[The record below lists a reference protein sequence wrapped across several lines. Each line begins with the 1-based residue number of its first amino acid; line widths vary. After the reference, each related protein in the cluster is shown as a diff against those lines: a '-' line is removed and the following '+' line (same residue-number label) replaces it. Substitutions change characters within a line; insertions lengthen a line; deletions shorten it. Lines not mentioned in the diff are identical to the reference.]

1 MHGGRRLRRPD
12 MSDDPAAFD
21 AGAPWVQHLE
31 RAHALIHAVARFIE
45 GQREPS
51 AYLAPAA
58 RKLELGLGALYDAFD
73 GRADRVTAVGRAH
86 GHVWAAAVLF
96 ARAGLPRVLASL
108 RDACAELIA
117 AEGRFARVPHA
128 RSNAALLRAG
138 VDRPPLHFVDRASL
152 VPSFRA
158 PQVSEPEPEARE
170 SALVEPK
177 NFDDLA
183 AVAEKMRR
191 LARERTKALLR
202 PARPAPARAK
212 PGSVGQEAPPG
223 FAFAPP
229 AAMSESDF
237 VRRWSRACFEEIGM
251 LGIQRAPLPG
261 DDWRSCQ
268 TLELRLVAAIDALAS
283 LGPTAIAQVEALAMD
298 APAVDPM
305 RVFAAAMI
313 GGCLEGRDSL
323 ACAERVL
330 FRFGPGDRG
339 VAEAFVSAMK
349 LAQNPFLPSCLR
361 ALSASAERGCRA
373 IAVEVLAYRG
383 WLTPAELEELGA
395 EEDTR
400 VFALG
405 LPALAAARHPR
416 CERAI
421 ERALAHESLDVQA
434 AGLDA
439 MMIAA
444 HRRTAEAAR
453 RAAQAALEDRA
464 LVRLAL
470 VAGEQD
476 AWWLLERMQRSPT
489 PAAVEAVGWAGLVES
504 IPPLLDLLE
513 SAAEAVAFAAG
524 SALERLLG
532 ANLVEEVEVDPEAFQ
547 DVVVIDPNPEP
558 FRGRRPLGELV
569 SDPRDRPPVG
579 SRETLDVPSTDSAHW
594 RAYWSE
600 HKGRFDPRQR
610 LRRGQ
615 KYSPSVSLHELSR
628 LSLPVEDRRR
638 LCTELAAQ
646 TGRWA
651 HFDPHDF
658 VADQERCLG
667 AWRAIVQ
674 ATREAPGTWGQQHR
688 GD

>member
-1 MHGGRRLRRPD
+1 
-12 MSDDPAAFD
+12 MSDDLPAFD

-31 RAHALIHAVARFIE
+31 RAHTLIHAVARFIE

-58 RKLELGLGALYDAFD
+58 RKIEIGLGALYDAFD
-73 GRADRVTAVGRAH
+73 GRADRVTAVSRAH
-86 GHVWAAAVLF
+86 GHVWAAAVLL
-96 ARAGLPRVLASL
+96 ARAGLPPVLASL
-108 RDACAELIA
+108 RDACAELVA
-117 AEGRFARVPHA
+117 AEERFSRVPHA
-128 RSNAALLRAG
+128 RAGAARLRAG
-138 VDRPPLHFVDRASL
+138 VDRPPLHLVERPSL
-152 VPSFRA
+152 VPSLRA
-158 PQVSEPEPEARE
+158 PKVPEPEPEARE
-170 SALVEPK
+170 PALMEPRT
-177 NFDDLA
+177 FDDLT
-183 AVAEKMRR
+183 AVAEAMRR

-202 PARPAPARAK
+202 PASPAPARAK
-212 PGSVGQEAPPG
+212 LGPAGEAAPPG

-229 AAMSESDF
+229 AVISEGDF

-251 LGIQRAPLPG
+251 LGVQRAPLPG

-268 TLELRLVAAIDALAS
+268 TLELRLVAAIDALAA
-283 LGPTAIAQVEALAMD
+283 LGSMAIAQIEPLAMD
-298 APAVDPM
+298 APTVDPM

-330 FRFGPGDRG
+330 FRFGPGERV

-349 LAQNPFLPSCLR
+349 LAQNPFLPNCLR
-361 ALSASAERGCRA
+361 ALSTSAERGCRA
-373 IAVEVLAYRG
+373 IGVEVLAYRG
-383 WLTPAELEELGA
+383 WLTPAELEELSE
-395 EEDTR
+395 EEDPR

-405 LPALAAARHPR
+405 LSALAAARHPR
-416 CERAI
+416 CEQAL
-421 ERALAHESLDVQA
+421 ERALAHELLDVQA
-434 AGLDA
+434 AALDA

-444 HRRTAEAAR
+444 HRRTVEAAR
-453 RAAQAALEDRA
+453 RAAQAALGDRA

-470 VAGEQD
+470 VAGEED
-476 AWWLLERMQRSPT
+476 AWWLLERMQRCPT
-489 PAAVEAVGWAGLVES
+489 PAAVEAVGWAGLVEA
-504 IPPLLDLLE
+504 IPSLLDLLE
-513 SAAEAVAFAAG
+513 SEAEAVTLAAG

-532 ANLVEEVEVDPEAFQ
+532 ANLVKEVEVDPEAFQ

-579 SRETLDVPSTDSAHW
+579 SRETLDVPSTDPAHW
-594 RAYWSE
+594 RTYWSE
-600 HKGRFDPRQR
+600 HKGRFGPRQR
-610 LRRGQ
+610 LRRG
-615 KYSPSVSLHELSR
+615 KRYSPSVSVVELSR

-638 LCTELAAQ
+638 LCRELAAQ
-646 TGRWA
+646 TGKWT

-667 AWRAIVQ
+667 VWRAIVQ

-688 GD
+688 V